1 VSERNRHGIP
11 TYNPP
16 APPRC
21 VMPKCREKPDPTWP
35 DLSLCESHAFAVW
48 RTTDFRYGYDARKRH
63 EEELER
69 ARAEVTKPKRAIPT
83 DGVVYYANVGGGHIK
98 IGWTGDLTK
107 RMRQYPPNTVLL
119 AVHPGTRADERK
131 LHKRFAVHRAF
142 GTEWYPM
149 VPVILDHIARVVA
162 EHGQP
167 PVVAFGAKPTK
178 VPTPRRKQIVA
189 MRSRSGASYARP

>member
-1 VSERNRHGIP
+1 V
-11 TYNPP
+11 
-16 APPRC
+16 AA
-21 VMPKCREKPDPTWP
+21 
-35 DLSLCESHAFAVW
+35 SLCEGHAFAVW
-48 RTTDFRYGYDARKRH
+48 QTTDFRFGYEARKRH
-63 EEELER
+63 ADELDEPAPR
-69 ARAEVTKPKRAIPT
+69 LPNQSGRSPP

-98 IGWTGDLTK
+98 IGWTSDLAK

-167 PVVAFGAKPTK
+167 PAVTFGAKPTK
-178 VPTPRRKQIVA
+178 VPTPRPKQVVA
-189 MRSRSGASYARP
+189 MRSRSGASYARS